1 MGTFETT
8 LFCLVAVYTLCLFLT
23 ATLLKGDKR
32 ARVCFS
38 IVGISILGVLYEL
51 VYTQHLDGLSQ
62 MEKFLAGTVAVLTIA
77 CYSALGIYD
86 KVSKI
91 KANAIYKGENM
102 LELKDRLDASEQK
115 KLELDQQTYNQVMA
129 WITDTIIN
137 FDEDER
143 KSILSCADIFVKT
156 GAIAKPSIPIKYNEY
171 YTQTK
176 LREIGGVL
184 FLLHNDRV
192 DCANFLLTV
201 FSDFFTR
208 GNKTELS
215 TNKKKMPGV
224 DAAKV
229 LLSKNHVQSNRFK

>member
-32 ARVCFS
+32 AWVCFS
-38 IVGISILGVLYEL
+38 VDGISILGVLYEL
-51 VYTQHLDGLSQ
+51 VYAQHLDGLSQ

-86 KVSKI
+86 KVSKM

-156 GAIAKPSIPIKYNEY
+156 GAIAKPSIPIKY
-171 YTQTK
+171 
-176 LREIGGVL
+176 
-184 FLLHNDRV
+184 
-192 DCANFLLTV
+192 
-201 FSDFFTR
+201 
-208 GNKTELS
+208 
-215 TNKKKMPGV
+215 
-224 DAAKV
+224 
-229 LLSKNHVQSNRFK
+229 